1 MRLLKYDEHGELG
14 IVSFDDRA
22 VPPYAILSHTWGTDA
37 EEVTF
42 ADVITGDGKAKHGYE
57 KIRFCGQQA
66 QRDNLRYFW
75 VDTCCIDKTDKAELS
90 HAIRSMFRW
99 YQNTSK
105 CYVYLPDVSTGG
117 WKFGDVSTESTWEPA
132 FRLSRWFTRGWTLQ
146 ELLAP
151 SIVEFF
157 SQEGMLLGDSMS
169 LKTLINKITGIPCE
183 VFDGAALSQF
193 TIDERLRWK
202 GNRETKLEEDA
213 WYSLS
218 GILDVEIAPAYSEG
232 AASAFKR
239 LMDEVH
245 KVQRCIQDIRLTDPR
260 DDKKRIEDTKGGLL
274 ADSYRWV
281 LGNAI
286 FQQWQ
291 QDFHGG
297 LLWVKGDPGK
307 GKTMLLCGIIDE
319 LHSSLS
325 KPSLLAYFFC
335 QATDSRINSATAV
348 LRGLLY
354 MLVKQQPSL
363 VSHIRKKHDDAGK
376 ALFEDMNAWVALTE
390 VFTDVLRDPG
400 LRTTYLVIDAL
411 DECVTDLP
419 KLLDFIAK
427 QSSTSTSM
435 SSSCNKWI
443 VSSRNW
449 PDIEEQLGKAERN
462 VPLSLELNADSVS
475 AAVGIFIQHKVFQL
489 AQQKKYDEQ
498 TQDVVLKRLISNAN
512 DTFLWVALVCQDLQ
526 TTARR
531 NVLKKLGS
539 FPPGLD
545 ALYKRMMQ
553 QISVSDDAAL
563 CKQVLALIGLVY
575 RPITLQELVVLAEQ
589 LEGIDDEQELR
600 EIISLCGSFLTLRQD
615 VVYFVHQS
623 AKDFLFVEAF
633 DEIFPDGT
641 EAAHRII
648 VLRSLAILSRTL
660 QRDMYNLE
668 ALGAPIENADPPD
681 YNPLAASHYPC
692 VYWVDH
698 LYESKPK
705 FHGKSVS
712 DMQVVSV
719 VDRFIRE
726 KYLYW
731 LEGLSLCRSVGKG
744 VFSMARLYSLV
755 QEMKGTDELTELI
768 YDARRFIMYH
778 KGAIES
784 YPLQT
789 YSSALLFSPTG
800 SIIRNIF
807 RYEEPKGVTIE
818 PVISTVW
825 SACLQT
831 LEGHSDIVTSIAF
844 SHDSK
849 LASASSDKTV
859 RIWDVSTGAC
869 LQTFAGH
876 IDIVNSITFSH
887 DSTKL
892 VSASS
897 DITVKVWDISSGTF
911 SEISTGH
918 SRCITSIALSHDS
931 SQLVSGSEDCTVKI
945 LDMSTS
951 ACLHSFA
958 GHSGA
963 VMCVAFSHNS
973 TKLASASADKTIK
986 LWDTSSGM
994 CLQTL
999 TGHDACV
1006 KSIVFSHDSM
1016 KLASASNDK
1025 NIKLWDVGS
1034 GMCLQTL
1041 IGHSKHV
1048 RSVAFSRDSTK
1059 LASASYDLTVR
1070 LWDANS
1076 GVCLQTFKGH
1086 RFYVTSVVF
1095 SHDTSQLASAS
1106 NDKTIKLWD
1115 VSSSTC
1121 IQTFTGHSRSISSIS
1136 FVHDAT
1142 RLVSASRDNTVKLW
1156 DASSGVCLQTFE
1168 GHNGC
1173 VTSIAFSHNLAEL
1186 ASASDDDTIKM
1197 WDVNSGTCLQ
1207 TLTGHS
1213 SSVRSVAFPHDS
1225 TKLVASA
1232 SSDKTAKLWD
1242 TITGACLQTFTGHK
1256 RHVNFVGFLN
1266 DSTKL
1271 GSVSHDMTFKLWD
1284 VRSGACLQTLHAGAL
1299 SYELA
1304 YNATNSYLYTKTGP
1318 IVLHG
1323 AISSRFPATTEPGRS
1338 LSLRTSVSSD
1348 NIWIQHDG
1356 KNILWIPSE
1365 YRPSSSANCGTRVG
1379 MGTGPG
1385 RIWFCSVDF

>member
-14 IVSFDDRA
+14 IVRFEDSA
-22 VPPYAILSHTWGTDA
+22 LPPYAILSHTWGTDA

-42 ADVITGDGKAKHGYE
+42 ADVITGDGKTKLGYE

-99 YQNTSK
+99 YQNTSR
-105 CYVYLPDVSTGG
+105 CYVYLPDVSTGT
-117 WKFGDVSTESTWEPA
+117 WKSGDMSNWESA
-132 FRLSRWFTRGWTLQ
+132 FRSSRWFTRGWTLQ

-157 SQEGMLLGDSMS
+157 SQEGTLLGDKIS
-169 LKTLINKITGIPCE
+169 LKFLISKITGIPCE
-183 VFDGAALSQF
+183 VFDAAALSQF
-193 TIDERLRWK
+193 SIDERLRWK
-202 GNRETKLEEDA
+202 GDRETKREEDA

-245 KVQRCIQDIRLTDPR
+245 RVERCIQDIRGTDPR

-281 LGNAI
+281 LDNAI

-291 QDFHGG
+291 QDLHGG
-297 LLWVKGDPGK
+297 LLWIKGDPGK

-325 KPSLLAYFFC
+325 KTTLLAYFFC

-354 MLVKQQPSL
+354 MLIKQQPSL

-376 ALFEDMNAWVALTE
+376 ALFEDANAWVALTE
-390 VFTDVLRDPG
+390 VFTDVLRDPE
-400 LRTTYLVIDAL
+400 LRNIYLVIDAL

-427 QSSTSTSM
+427 QSSTSTST
-435 SSSCNKWI
+435 SSTCNKWI

-449 PDIEEQLGKAERN
+449 PDIEEQLGKTERN

-475 AAVGIFIQHKVFQL
+475 AAVGIFIQHKVFHL
-489 AQQKKYDEQ
+489 AQQKKYDEK
-498 TQDVVLKRLISNAN
+498 TRDAVLERLISNAN

-531 NVLKKLGS
+531 NVLKKLGL

-553 QISVSDDAAL
+553 RISVSDDATL

-575 RPITLQELVVLAEQ
+575 RPIALQELVVLAEQ
-589 LEGIDDEQELR
+589 LEGIDDEIELR

-615 VVYFVHQS
+615 AVYFVHQS
-623 AKDFLFVEAF
+623 AKDFLFAEAF
-633 DEIFPDGT
+633 DEVFPDGT
-641 EAAHRII
+641 EDAHQII
-648 VLRSLAILSRTL
+648 FSRSLANLSRTL
-660 QRDMYNLE
+660 QRDMYNLKVP
-668 ALGAPIENADPPD
+668 GVPIENADPPD
-681 YNPLAASHYPC
+681 HDPLAASRYPC
-692 VYWVDH
+692 VYWIDH

-705 FHGKSVS
+705 FHGKSVN
-712 DMQVVSV
+712 DLQFVGV
-719 VDRFIRE
+719 VDRFIKE

-731 LEGLSLCRSVGKG
+731 LEGLSLCKGIGKSV
-744 VFSMARLYSLV
+744 VSMAKLYSLV
-755 QEMKGTDELTELI
+755 QEMKGIDELTKLV
-768 YDARRFIMYH
+768 YDARRFLMYH

-784 YPLQT
+784 YPLQV
-789 YSSALLFSPTG
+789 YASALLFSPTG
-800 SIIRNIF
+800 STIRNIF
-807 RYEEPKGVTIE
+807 YHEKPKGVTIE
-818 PVISTVW
+818 PAISTGW

-831 LEGHSDIVTSIAF
+831 LEGHTSIVTSIAF
-844 SHDSK
+844 SHDSTK
-849 LASASSDKTV
+849 LASASDDKTV
-859 RIWDVSTGAC
+859 RIWDMSTGTC
-869 LQTFAGH
+869 LQAFTGH
-876 IDIVNSITFSH
+876 NETVTSISFSH

-892 VSASS
+892 VSASK
-897 DITVKVWDISSGTF
+897 DKTIKLWDISSGTF

-918 SRCITSIALSHDS
+918 SEAITSVAFSHDS
-931 SQLVSGSEDCTVKI
+931 NQLLSGSEDYTVKL
-945 LDMSTS
+945 LDISTS
-951 ACLHSFA
+951 ACRHSFE
-958 GHSGA
+958 GHSAA
-963 VMCVAFSHNS
+963 VMSVVFLHNS
-973 TKLASASADKTIK
+973 TKLASASTDKTIR
-986 LWDTSSGM
+986 LWDISSGM
-994 CLQTL
+994 CLRTF

-1006 KSIVFSHDSM
+1006 KSIVISHDST

-1025 NIKLWDVGS
+1025 TIKLWDIGS

-1048 RSVAFSRDSTK
+1048 RSVVFSHDSTK
-1059 LASASYDLTVR
+1059 LASASFDLTVK
-1070 LWDANS
+1070 LWDASS

-1086 RFYVTSVVF
+1086 MFHVTSVVF

-1115 VSSSTC
+1115 ISSAC
-1121 IQTFTGHSRSISSIS
+1121 MQTSADHSRSINSIS
-1136 FVHDAT
+1136 FVHDST
-1142 RLVSASRDNTVKLW
+1142 RLVSASHDNTVKLW
-1156 DASSGVCLQTFE
+1156 DAGCGVCLQTFE
-1168 GHNGC
+1168 GHSDS
-1173 VTSIAFSHNLAEL
+1173 VTSVAFSHDLTQL
-1186 ASASDDDTIKM
+1186 ASASNDYTIKM
-1197 WDVNSGTCLQ
+1197 WDVSSGTCLQ

-1213 SSVRSVAFPHDS
+1213 SLVQSVAFPHDS

-1232 SSDKTAKLWD
+1232 SSDKTVKLWD
-1242 TITGACLQTFTGHK
+1242 TTTGTCLQTFTGHK
-1256 RHVNFVGFLN
+1256 KQVIFVGFVEN
-1266 DSTKL
+1266 STKL
-1271 GSVSHDMTFKLWD
+1271 GSISDDMTVKFWD
-1284 VRSGACLQTLHAGAL
+1284 VRSGACLSTVDLGWR
-1299 SYELA
+1299 SYDLA
-1304 YNATNSYLYTKTGP
+1304 FNPTDSPLYTKTGP
-1318 IVLHG
+1318 VVLHG
-1323 AISSRFPATTEPGRS
+1323 DASPRFLVTAEHGRS
-1338 LSLRTSVSSD
+1338 LNIDIRVSPD
-1348 NIWIQHDG
+1348 KTWIQHHG

-1365 YRPSSSANCGTRVG
+1365 YRPSRSAKCGNRVG
-1379 MGTGPG
+1379 VGTGPG
-1385 RIWFCSVDF
+1385 KIWFCSVDF

>member
-1 MRLLKYDEHGELG
+1 MRLLKYDEHGELD
-14 IVSFDDRA
+14 IVNFDDRA

-42 ADVITGDGKAKHGYE
+42 ADIITGGGKAKNGYE

-99 YQNTSK
+99 YQNTSR
-105 CYVYLPDVSTGG
+105 CYVYLPDVSTGS
-117 WKFGDVSTESTWEPA
+117 WEFGDMSAESTWEPA

-151 SIVEFF
+151 STVEFF
-157 SQEGMLLGDSMS
+157 SQEGTLLGDKMS
-169 LKTLINKITGIPCE
+169 LKSLINKITGIPCE
-183 VFDGAALSQF
+183 AFDGAALSQF
-193 TIDERLRWK
+193 SIDERLRWK
-202 GNRETKLEEDA
+202 GSRETKREEDA

-245 KVQRCIQDIRLTDPR
+245 KVERCLQDIRCTDPR

-274 ADSYRWV
+274 ADSYRWI
-281 LGNAI
+281 LDNAV
-286 FQQWQ
+286 FQHWQ
-291 QDFHGG
+291 QDLGG

-325 KPSLLAYFFC
+325 KTSLLAYFFC

-354 MLVKQQPSL
+354 MLIKQQPSL
-363 VSHIRKKHDDAGK
+363 ISHIRKRHDDAGK
-376 ALFEDMNAWVALTE
+376 ALLEDANAWVALTE

-419 KLLDFIAK
+419 KLLDFIAR
-427 QSSTSTSM
+427 QSPTSM
-435 SSSCNKWI
+435 PTHSSRNKWI

-449 PDIEEQLGKAERN
+449 PDIEEQLGKAESN
-462 VPLSLELNADSVS
+462 IPLSLELNADSVS
-475 AAVGIFIQHKVFQL
+475 AAVGIFIQHKVSQL
-489 AQQKKYDEQ
+489 SQQKKYDEQ
-498 TQDVVLKRLISNAN
+498 TQDAVLKRLISNAN

-531 NVLKKLGS
+531 NVLKKIDL

-575 RPITLQELVVLAEQ
+575 RPITLQELVVLAEP
-589 LEGIDDEQELR
+589 LEGIDEIELR
-600 EIISLCGSFLTLRQD
+600 GIIGLCGSFLTLRKD
-615 VVYFVHQS
+615 AVYFVHQS
-623 AKDFLFVEAF
+623 AKDFLFAESF
-633 DEIFPDGT
+633 DEVFPGGT
-641 EAAHRII
+641 EVAHQVIFS
-648 VLRSLAILSRTL
+648 RSLVILTTTL

-668 ALGAPIENADPPD
+668 ALGVPIEEADPPD
-681 YNPLAASHYPC
+681 HDPLAASRYPC

-698 LYESKPK
+698 LHESKPQ
-705 FHGKSVS
+705 FDGKSVGNL
-712 DMQVVSV
+712 QVEGV

-731 LEGLSLCRSVGKG
+731 LEGLSLCRSIGKG
-744 VFSMARLYSLV
+744 VSSMAKLYSLV
-755 QEMKGTDELTELI
+755 QEMKGTDELTKLV
-768 YDARRFIMYH
+768 YDARRFVMYH

-789 YSSALLFSPTG
+789 YASALLFSPTG
-800 SIIRNIF
+800 SIISKIF
-807 RYEEPKGVTIE
+807 HHEKPKGVSIE
-818 PVISTVW
+818 PVISTGW

-831 LEGHSDIVTSIAF
+831 LEGHIVTVTSIAF
-844 SHDSK
+844 SHDSTK

-859 RIWDVSTGAC
+859 KIWDLSTAAC
-869 LQTFAGH
+869 LQTFVGH
-876 IDIVNSITFSH
+876 KGTVTSIIFSH
-887 DSTKL
+887 NSTKL

-918 SRCITSIALSHDS
+918 LKRINSIAISHDS
-931 SQLVSGSEDCTVKI
+931 TQLVSGSEDCTVKL

-951 ACLHSFA
+951 ACLHSFT

-963 VMCVAFSHNS
+963 VMSVALSHNS
-973 TKLASASADKTIK
+973 TRLASASADRTIK
-986 LWDTSSGM
+986 LWDMSGM
-994 CLQTL
+994 CLYTL
-999 TGHDACV
+999 TGHEAGV

-1025 NIKLWDVGS
+1025 TIKLWDVSS

-1041 IGHSKHV
+1041 IGHSGAV
-1048 RSVAFSRDSTK
+1048 ISVAFSRDSTK
-1059 LASASYDLTVR
+1059 LASASYDFTVK

-1086 RFYVTSVVF
+1086 GFYVISVVF
-1095 SHDTSQLASAS
+1095 SHDGNQLASAS
-1106 NDKTIKLWD
+1106 NDGTIKLWD
-1115 VSSSTC
+1115 VSSSTY
-1121 IQTFTGHSRSISSIS
+1121 IQTVTDHSHYVISVS
-1136 FVHDAT
+1136 FVHDLT

-1156 DASSGVCLQTFE
+1156 DASHGVCLQTFE
-1168 GHNGC
+1168 GHSGC
-1173 VTSIAFSHNLAEL
+1173 VSSVAFSHDLTEL
-1186 ASASDDDTIKM
+1186 ASASHDDTIKI
-1197 WDVNSGTCLQ
+1197 WDVSSGACLQ

-1213 SSVRSVAFPHDS
+1213 SYVTSVAFPHDS

-1232 SSDKTAKLWD
+1232 SNDKTAKLWD

-1256 RHVNFVGFLN
+1256 GHVSFVGFLN

-1271 GSVSHDMTFKLWD
+1271 RSVSDDMTIRLWD
-1284 VRSGACLQTLHAGAL
+1284 MRSGACLHTFDAGIL
-1299 SYELA
+1299 SYELSG
-1304 YNATNSYLYTKTGP
+1304 NAINSYLYTKTGP
-1318 IVLHG
+1318 VVLRG
-1323 AISSRFPATTEPGRS
+1323 PISSTFPAMAEPGRS
-1338 LSLRTSVSSD
+1338 IRPGTSVSRD
-1348 NIWIQHDG
+1348 YTWIQHDG
-1356 KNILWIPSE
+1356 KNTLWIPSE
-1365 YRPSSSANCGTRVG
+1365 YRPSCFAKCGNRTTKKEFFLFVHIFALLL
-1379 MGTGPG
+1379 
-1385 RIWFCSVDF
+1385 RI